1 MNLLMRKRN
10 FAVPLAVVGAFL
22 SISAYGDGG
31 KVCCRETALSFAEG
45 WERFDKPW
53 NPNGAVYYTN
63 GVLTVAPDR
72 HDFYLW
78 SNRRS
83 PGAKPFRA
91 PRTMT
96 LVTEGAPDGGTVN
109 IVLRNRDRD
118 KSVSV
123 NTNWCDRT
131 VFGLDLPENEYWKVE
146 RIDFLAKKGTRPA
159 PFRIRSLDAFSRLSP
174 AEAIRID
181 VDTGSPL
188 HVTTDPS
195 GVVLT
200 LFNSASEPV
209 PFEGVLKAVNF
220 FGDSVEIPV
229 SATLGSEKTLRV
241 PVDLTQAKPEG
252 ARRLRGLWQVAGSIR
267 SQGSEAKTETRFAV
281 LNRNRVTPRLPY
293 GKFRLGVNYHMG
305 NYEGPHRRMTLDALT
320 ACGAKLVRVGDFAAI
335 NCWGK
340 PEKMDFS
347 GADRQMA
354 ELKER
359 GLSVNASCWPIAGW
373 MVPDERRKQL
383 GWPKWIRLR
392 AKRGAMGEYAEK
404 LAAHF
409 GSDIDYIETSN
420 EADLWDD
427 DAMSAEEY
435 VDYQKEVFA
444 GIRRGCPDI
453 KVLPSAW
460 TVADS
465 TTQMVRRKG
474 FLEKVMAESK
484 GSYDIHPIHMHG
496 GFSIYEK
503 EILAKLMPL
512 RERLGITV
520 PWYANETANTTI
532 NGAEDGVA
540 RLVWMK
546 ILFSWAHG
554 ASDYIWY
561 NLRATGWSP
570 SDPEQGFGLLSA
582 DYYPRATYA
591 AFSALAHIVTGLD
604 FDGIV
609 SERDGR
615 HLYRFRGTSGGRP
628 VRVMAG
634 WDGFTDPPFPIRVR
648 TDAARAVVVDMM
660 GNSRLAE
667 AVKDGFVFPI
677 SKVPSAI
684 VLDGATKAEAY
695 AEDADNVPAPKVDA
709 RDCPARIEGRA
720 PDFVLDR
727 VDQVRQLYAA
737 NPETV
742 DRTWKGPSDLSAKV
756 WIGRAEDCLRVRF
769 EVTDD
774 RHVQHYPAEELYLS
788 DGLQFILESPLQRGN
803 FEFGLAR
810 GAKGEP
816 LVQTWV
822 VPLGFDAEKVTKAL
836 RLKTG
841 RKAETTVYD
850 VSIPLSAVAFGDN
863 VLSSGFRFNCIVYD
877 DDGRGEMRDN
887 WIEIVPGIA
896 GSKDY
901 SLAPFV
907 KIVR

>member
-1 MNLLMRKRN
+1 MRNCILTALL
-10 FAVPLAVVGAFL
+10 ALPVVSLA
-22 SISAYGDGG
+22 DDER
-31 KVCCRETALSFAEG
+31 VCCRETALSFVEG
-45 WERFDKPW
+45 WDSFDKPW
-53 NPNGAVYYTN
+53 NPKGAVYYTN

-72 HDFYLW
+72 YDFHLL
-78 SNRRS
+78 SDRRL

-91 PRTMT
+91 PRTMM

-109 IVLRNRDRD
+109 VVLRNRDRD
-118 KSVSV
+118 KSVCAK
-123 NTNWCDRT
+123 TNWFDRT
-131 VFGLDLPENEYWKVE
+131 VFHLDLTADEYWKVE
-146 RIDFLAKKGTRPA
+146 RIDFFAKKGTRPS
-159 PFRIRSLDAFSRLSP
+159 PFRIRTLDAFSFRAP
-174 AEAIRID
+174 AEAIRLD

-188 HVTTDPS
+188 HVSTDPS
-195 GVVLT
+195 NVVLT

-209 PFEGVLKAVNF
+209 SFECVLKAVNY
-220 FGDSVEIPV
+220 FGDAIEIPV
-229 SATLGSEKTLRV
+229 SATLGSEKSLRV
-241 PVDLTQAKPEG
+241 PVRLAQAKPEG
-252 ARRLRGLWQVAGSIR
+252 SWRTRGIWRVSGRVR
-267 SQGSEAKTETRFAV
+267 SRGSEAKTETRFAV
-281 LNRNRVTPRLPY
+281 LNMNKVTPRLPY
-293 GKFRLGVNYHMG
+293 GKFRLGIDAIAYKG
-305 NYEGPHRRMTLDALT
+305 RHRQLTLDALT
-320 ACGAKLVRVGDFAAI
+320 ACGAKLVRNYGFAASD
-335 NCWGK
+335 CWRK

-347 GADRQMA
+347 SVDKLMS

-359 GLSVNASCWPIAGW
+359 GLSVSANCWPIADW

-392 AKRGAMGEYAEK
+392 AKRGVMGEYAEK

-409 GSDIDYIETSN
+409 GSDIDYVETSN
-420 EADLWDD
+420 EADLWGA

-444 GIRRGCPDI
+444 GVRRGCPDI

-460 TVADS
+460 AFADS
-465 TTQMVRRKG
+465 TAQMVRRKG
-474 FLEKVMAESK
+474 FLEKVMADSK
-484 GSYDIHPIHMHG
+484 GFYDIHPIHMHG
-496 GFSIYEK
+496 GFSVYEK
-503 EILAKLMPL
+503 EILGKLMPL

-520 PWYANETANTTI
+520 PWYASETSNTTI

-554 ASDYIWY
+554 ASDYIWF
-561 NLRATGWSP
+561 NLRGTGWRP

-591 AFSALAHIVTGLD
+591 AFSALANIVTGLD

-634 WDGFTDPPFPIRVR
+634 WDRFTDPPFPIRIR
-648 TDAARAVVVDMM
+648 TDATRAVVVDLM
-660 GNSRLAE
+660 GNSRPAE
-667 AVKDGFVFPI
+667 TVKDGFVFPI

-684 VLDGATKAEAY
+684 VLNGATKAEAY
-695 AEDADNVPAPKVDA
+695 AEDADNVPAPKINA
-709 RDCPARIEGRA
+709 RDCPARIEGRE
-720 PDFVLDR
+720 PDFVLNK

-756 WIGRAEDCLRVRF
+756 WIGRAEDCLRIRF

-774 RHVQHYPAEELYLS
+774 RHVQHYPAEKLYLS
-788 DGLQFILESPLQRGN
+788 DGIQFILESPLQRGN

-810 GAKGEP
+810 SGKGEP
-816 LVQTWV
+816 LVQTWIA
-822 VPLGFDAEKVTKAL
+822 PLGFAAEKVTKDL
-836 RLKTG
+836 ILKTD
-841 RKAETTVYD
+841 RKAATTVYD
-850 VSIPLSAVAFGDN
+850 VSIPLSAIGFCDN
-863 VLSSGFRFNCIVYD
+863 VLTSGFRFNCIVYD
-877 DDGRGEMRDN
+877 DDGRGKMRDN

-901 SLAPFV
+901 ALAPFV
-907 KIVR
+907 RIAK